1 MRKCHW
7 SMTHGTY
14 VTPRTYGAH
23 GTFVTNLSKYF
34 VE

>member
-23 GTFVTNLSKYF
+23 GTHETIN
-34 VE
+34 